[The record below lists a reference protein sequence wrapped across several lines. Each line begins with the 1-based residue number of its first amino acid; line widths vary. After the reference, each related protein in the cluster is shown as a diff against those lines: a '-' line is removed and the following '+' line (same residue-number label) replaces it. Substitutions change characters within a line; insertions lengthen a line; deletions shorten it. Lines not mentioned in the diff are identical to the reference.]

1 MSVSQFS
8 IVSSLNPFHLRT
20 IPGNFKHYSS
30 KSDRTVSL
38 VRFCD
43 DSHRSFDKRLRN
55 DVSGICFCKSSE
67 ESDVDC
73 SDKPTKINLWPILQP
88 WDVPWD
94 WKVAVFVM
102 LPYVMSILLTGI
114 IESEG
119 LSKIPQPH
127 LEGLQAPMLSMDEQG
142 NRFFIDQLFK
152 TVAKLSVM
160 YVFISPYQ
168 PFSDNLFSYEW
179 RKPFDLQCGW
189 VLWGGIGLSI
199 ASTSVFLT
207 RTLIHGASAG
217 QMQNGA
223 ESLLQLLP
231 LIGASNIST
240 ACVLGVTGILAPL
253 GEETLYRGFLMTS
266 LTKWLPVPV
275 SVGVSAFIFAL
286 CHLSPGKFVEIFIFG
301 IVLGLVYAQTRN
313 LLAPITMHACWNL
326 GVILLL
332 TFLKMQG
339 YDIQSYVL

>member
-168 PFSDNLFSYEW
+168 PFSDNLFSYG
-179 RKPFDLQCGW
+179 RP
-189 VLWGGIGLSI
+189 
-199 ASTSVFLT
+199 
-207 RTLIHGASAG
+207 
-217 QMQNGA
+217 
-223 ESLLQLLP
+223 
-231 LIGASNIST
+231 
-240 ACVLGVTGILAPL
+240 
-253 GEETLYRGFLMTS
+253 
-266 LTKWLPVPV
+266 
-275 SVGVSAFIFAL
+275 
-286 CHLSPGKFVEIFIFG
+286 
-301 IVLGLVYAQTRN
+301 
-313 LLAPITMHACWNL
+313 
-326 GVILLL
+326 
-332 TFLKMQG
+332 
-339 YDIQSYVL
+339 